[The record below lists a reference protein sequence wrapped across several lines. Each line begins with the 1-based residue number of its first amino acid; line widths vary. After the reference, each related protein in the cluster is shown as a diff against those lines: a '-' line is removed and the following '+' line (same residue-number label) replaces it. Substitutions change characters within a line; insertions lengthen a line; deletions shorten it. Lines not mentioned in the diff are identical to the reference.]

1 MFQTN
6 HMQIVPLYLPHT
18 TFIGTRLGGVTYI
31 TFGPLSPVDVAAPG
45 TQMKLGFISSYQTA
59 SFD

>member
-1 MFQTN
+1 MAN

-31 TFGPLSPVDVAAPG
+31 TFGPLSPVDVATPG
-45 TQMKLGFISSYQTA
+45 HK
-59 SFD
+59 